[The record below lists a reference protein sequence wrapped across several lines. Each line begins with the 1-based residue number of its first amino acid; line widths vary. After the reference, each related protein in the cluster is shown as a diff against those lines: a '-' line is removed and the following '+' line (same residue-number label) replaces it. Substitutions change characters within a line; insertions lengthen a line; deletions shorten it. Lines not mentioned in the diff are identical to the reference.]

1 MYYLLEAT
9 STRSKVN
16 QGATNSITRRPQVVV
31 DQFPENQDVYF
42 KPSVVP
48 GNRSYAETVHSLR
61 KVIIFGDSIP
71 RGIRIHEFNSLVK
84 KGYANL
90 FLGRL
95 QKNYCIMWTLPVDTR
110 RRFNDYKTSIRRRR
124 RATGLLSKMK
134 YIIRKSYMLG

>member
-16 QGATNSITRRPQVVV
+16 QGATNSITRRPQVVLN
-31 DQFPENQDVYF
+31 QFPENQDVYF
-42 KPSVVP
+42 NPSVVP
-48 GNRSYAETVHSLR
+48 GNRSYAETVQSLR

-71 RGIRIHEFNSLVK
+71 RRIRIHEFNSLVK
-84 KGYANL
+84 KSYANL

-110 RRFNDYKTSIRRRR
+110 RRFNVYKTSIRCRSM
-124 RATGLLSKMK
+124 TP
-134 YIIRKSYMLG
+134 